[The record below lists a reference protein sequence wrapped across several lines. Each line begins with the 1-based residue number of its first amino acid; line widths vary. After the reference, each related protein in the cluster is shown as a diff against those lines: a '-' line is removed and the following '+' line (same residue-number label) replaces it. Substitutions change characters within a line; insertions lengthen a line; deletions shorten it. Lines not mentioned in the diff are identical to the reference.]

1 MTAAL
6 FLLQDINVT
15 IEGGVGMNRTGLAQA
30 LAALDLVTV
39 NATQQGTDVVAS
51 LSELEAL
58 AEHLQTGDGGGH
70 LLFLETD
77 DLHLV
82 ADVGST
88 TLDTTGGDGATA
100 RNGHDVLNGH
110 QEGLV
115 SSTIRS
121 GDVAV
126 NSVHQ
131 LPNALVLGGVGIGA
145 GALQS
150 LQSRTTDD
158 GGIVAIEVVLVQQL
172 TDLHLDQ
179 IQQLLVV
186 DHVALV
192 HEDNDLG
199 HADLTGEQDVLTG
212 LGHGTIGSSNDQD
225 SAVHLSSTGD
235 HVLDVVSMA
244 RAVNVGVVTL
254 LGVVLNVS
262 SVDRDATSLLL
273 GSLVDAGVI
282 HEVGIALQSQGLG
295 DGSGQS
301 GLAVVNVTDG
311 TNVDMLQRA
320 VKFFLFSH
328 WKCPPLIKTFGSL
341 G

>member
-1 MTAAL
+1 M
-6 FLLQDINVT
+6 
-15 IEGGVGMNRTGLAQA
+15 
-30 LAALDLVTV
+30 
-39 NATQQGTDVVAS
+39 
-51 LSELEAL
+51 
-58 AEHLQTGDGGGH
+58 
-70 LLFLETD
+70 
-77 DLHLV
+77 
-82 ADVGST
+82 GST

-145 GALQS
+145 GGLQS

-158 GGIVAIEVVLVQQL
+158 GGVVAIEVVLVQQL

-212 LGHGTIGSSNDQD
+212 LGHGTIGSSDDQD

-262 SVDRDATSLLL
+262 GVDRDTTSLLL

-282 HEVGIALQSQGLG
+282 HKVGVALQSQSLG

-311 TNVDMLQRA
+311 ANVDVLQRA

-328 WKCPPLIKTFGSL
+328 WKCPPLIKTYW
-341 G
+341 

>member
-1 MTAAL
+1 
-6 FLLQDINVT
+6 
-15 IEGGVGMNRTGLAQA
+15 MNRAGLAQA
-30 LAALDLVTV
+30 LATLDLVTV
-39 NATQQGTDVVAS
+39 NATQQGADVIAS
-51 LSELEAL
+51 LSELQAL
-58 AEHLQTGDGGGH
+58 AEHLEAGDGGGH

-145 GALQS
+145 GGLQS

-158 GGIVAIEVVLVQQL
+158 GGVVAIEVVLVQQL

-212 LGHGTIGSSNDQD
+212 LGHGTIGSSDDQD

-244 RAVNVGVVTL
+244 GSQRGR
-254 LGVVLNVS
+254 S
-262 SVDRDATSLLL
+262 DASRC
-273 GSLVDAGVI
+273 
-282 HEVGIALQSQGLG
+282 
-295 DGSGQS
+295 
-301 GLAVVNVTDG
+301 G
-311 TNVDMLQRA
+311 TQRER
-320 VKFFLFSH
+320 
-328 WKCPPLIKTFGSL
+328 C
-341 G
+341 